1 MADGIQ
7 KKWDSFLK
15 DERFAEINGFDV
27 RDHLEP
33 GVWPDNSGQIDPHI
47 KERLLE
53 IVKNFLKGLDMEDL
67 DVKDVVLTGSL
78 ANYNWSKY
86 SDFDLHVIVD
96 FDDVDENTELVRDYF
111 NTKKSNWN
119 NKHEIRILG
128 YEVEIYIENQGEP
141 HTSTGIYSLVNN
153 KWLTKPYRAKPKIDW
168 SGVYGKAAFIA
179 DEIDRVSRYFD
190 KQKYEKAFKT
200 ADRVKEKIRKFRKC
214 GLEEAG
220 QYSSENL
227 AFKLLR
233 RSDYLQKL
241 SSLRIVA
248 YDRMMSI
255 KNQHKRDLS
264 ERELVEK
271 WKDFL
276 R

>member
-7 KKWDSFLK
+7 KKWDSFLR
-15 DERFAEINGFDV
+15 DERFTEINGFDV

-33 GVWPDNSGQIDPHI
+33 GVWPAGSEQMASFI

-53 IVKNFLKGLDMEDL
+53 IVKNFLKGLGLEDL
-67 DVKDVVLTGSL
+67 DIKDIVLTGSL

-86 SDFDLHVIVD
+86 SDFDLHVIID

-119 NKHEIRILG
+119 NKHDIRILG

-141 HTSTGIYSLVNN
+141 HTSTGIYSLMGN
-153 KWLTKPYRAKPKIDW
+153 KWLAKPYSAKPKVDW
-168 SGVYGKAAFIA
+168 SSVYRKAAFIA
-179 DEIDRVSRYFD
+179 DEIDRVSKLFK
-190 KQKYEKAFKT
+190 KQKYERAFKT

-255 KNQHKRDLS
+255 KNQNNKELS